1 MKPVK
6 IVSAIAVLMM
16 LLNGFLVY
24 QIVSSNQRQ
33 GPPHHSKGRFGKSVI
48 KTLKFDQAQIEAYE
62 KLIQEHQIVMMK
74 LEEIR
79 GEKLAI
85 AFDALK
91 GDDTSLSNADL
102 KELEQIERERIMF
115 THKHFAD
122 VKALCNPDQLPAFEQ
137 VLQQAVQMLAGP
149 PKRQMRGPKH

>member
-1 MKPVK
+1 MKPIK

-24 QIVSSNQRQ
+24 QIVDKKGRNR
-33 GPPHHSKGRFGKSVI
+33 PPHHRQHSFGNSVI
-48 KTLKFDQAQIEAYE
+48 ETLKFDQAQIEAYE

-74 LEEIR
+74 LEEMR

-85 AFDALK
+85 CFDALK
-91 GDDTSLSNADL
+91 SDDTSLANADL
-102 KELEQIERERIMF
+102 KELEQIERERIMV

-122 VKALCNPDQLPAFEQ
+122 VKALCRPDQLAGFDQ
-137 VLQQAVQMLAGP
+137 VLQKAVQMLAGP
-149 PKRQMRGPKH
+149 PKRPEHRPNH